1 MPDNLNTNTI
11 ANGANG
17 LSAYFAEQFASLT
30 PAKVLGYATV
40 AFEGEFEPGFIHA
53 KCFVCDDRVATVGT
67 VNLDYRSL
75 YLHFECGVFLYRT
88 SSVMD
93 VKQDALETIA
103 KSIPV
108 TRDMLKPV
116 LQKVLI
122 QAILKLFAPLF

>member
-1 MPDNLNTNTI
+1 LMDDGEKI
-11 ANGANG
+11 Y
-17 LSAYFAEQFASLT
+17 AYD
-30 PAKVLGYATV
+30 PV
-40 AFEGEFEPGFIHA
+40 FIHE
-53 KCFVCDDRVATVGT
+53 KCFDCDDRVATVGT

-103 KSIPV
+103 RSIPI
-108 TRDMLKPV
+108 TQDMLKPV